1 MAALQRGNRNQ
12 KKSRLTWPHS
22 TVETEKQKKAALHG
36 RTPKRGRET
45 KESGRTWPHSKEK
58 PRNKRKRPYMAALQS
73 EDEKQKKAAL
83 HGRTPKRN
91 RETKVALHGRTPKR
105 RPETKKA
112 ALHGRSP
119 NPKQTGQFS
128 ESALSLW
135 LLQNTDD
142 VGVGARGGFSSCTR
156 NRLQHAKKVSSA
168 ARSLWHG
175 SSFGRGPIADCS
187 RATGGRVPKCP
198 KMSQVSKDRFLLPRS
213 RSARGIYKDLP
224 SRSARGTYNDLVSRS
239 ARGTYLALHQFAPFC
254 TQNVWK
260 LSSGRRSRFR
270 FIALRAGSAQRKV
283 TERNAMK

>member
-1 MAALQRGNRNQ
+1 MAALHSRN
-12 KKSRLTWPHS
+12 
-22 TVETEKQKKAALHG
+22 
-36 RTPKRGRET
+36 RET
-45 KESGRTWPHSKEK
+45 KESGPTWPHSKART
-58 PRNKRKRPYMAALQS
+58 RNKRKRPYMAALQR
-73 EDEKQKKAAL
+73 ETEKQKWPYMAAL
-83 HGRTPKRN
+83 QSEDQKQKKRPYMAAVQIRSKPDN
-91 RETKVALHGRTPKR
+91 SRKVLFRCGCSKIQMMWALVPAEGFRHAP
-105 RPETKKA
+105 A
-112 ALHGRSP
+112 
-119 NPKQTGQFS
+119 
-128 ESALSLW
+128 
-135 LLQNTDD
+135 TD
-142 VGVGARGGFSSCTR
+142 C

-213 RSARGIYKDLP
+213 RSARGTYNDLP